1 MLLKM
6 LNNYNLMDSSMEF
19 VHEESSET
27 HYDLQDDIKE
37 DVEEVTMNHIIKR
50 TRPPIVKA

>member
-1 MLLKM
+1 M

-19 VHEESSET
+19 VHEESSQT